1 MKLIFAGT
9 PEFAAILLAGLID
22 STHQI
27 IAVYTQPDRASGRGR
42 KVRPGAVKAL
52 AEQHGISVLQ
62 PQSLRAIDVQ
72 QELADHRADL
82 MIVVA
87 YGLLLPPSVLEI
99 PPLGC
104 INVHAS
110 LLPRWRGA
118 APIQRAIEAGDS
130 ETGVCIMRMEEGL
143 DTGPVIARKACPIGA
158 RDTAADLHDKLAELG
173 RDLLLKVIE
182 SLALGTSIETAQ
194 DDDNATYAR
203 RFTSADAQ
211 IDWRRGAIDLDRQ
224 IRAFHPSPGAWTHW
238 AQAGQPTPTR
248 LRILR
253 ARALHDPQMAGQPGE
268 VLRAHDG
275 ELVVACG
282 SDALAL
288 EQVQAAGRR
297 AVTAAEFLNAG
308 AIHPGECL
316 Q

>member
-22 STHQI
+22 STHQVV
-27 IAVYTQPDRASGRGR
+27 AVYAQPDRASGRGR
-42 KVRPGAVKAL
+42 KVSPGAVKAL
-52 AEQHGISVLQ
+52 AEQHGITVLQ
-62 PQSLRAIDVQ
+62 PPSLRDIDVQ
-72 QELADHRADL
+72 QELAAHRADL

-143 DTGPVIARKACPIGA
+143 DTGPVIARKSCSIQA
-158 RDTAADLHDKLAELG
+158 RDTAADLHATLAALG
-173 RDLLLKVIE
+173 RELLLEILE
-182 SLALGTSIETAQ
+182 PLSRSALPEIAQ
-194 DDDNATYAR
+194 NDADATYAR
-203 RFTSADAQ
+203 QFTSADAQ
-211 IDWRRGAIDLDRQ
+211 IDWRRDATDLDRLV
-224 IRAFHPSPGAWTHW
+224 RAFNPSPGAWTHW
-238 AQAGQPTPTR
+238 AQAGQSTPTR

-253 ARALHDPQMAGQPGE
+253 ARPLDEPQMAGQPGE

-275 ELVVACG
+275 ELIIACG
-282 SDALAL
+282 SSALAL
-288 EQVQAAGRR
+288 EQIQVAGRR

-308 AIHPGECL
+308 AIHPGERL

>member
-22 STHQI
+22 STHQV

-42 KVRPGAVKAL
+42 KVRAGAVKTL
-52 AEQHGISVLQ
+52 AEQHSITVLQ
-62 PQSLRAIDVQ
+62 PPSLRDLDVQ

-82 MIVVA
+82 MVVVA

-118 APIQRAIEAGDS
+118 APIQRAIEAGDG
-130 ETGVCIMRMEEGL
+130 ETGVCIMRMEKGL
-143 DTGPVIARKACPIGA
+143 DTGPVIARNACSIGA

-173 RDLLLKVIE
+173 SDLLLKVLE
-182 SLALGTSIETAQ
+182 PLSRGTLSETAQ
-194 DDDNATYAR
+194 DDADATYAK
-203 RFTSADAQ
+203 RFTSTDAQ
-211 IDWRRGAIDLDRQ
+211 IDWRRDAIDLDRQ
-224 IRAFHPSPGAWTHW
+224 IRAFNPSPGAWTHW
-238 AQAGQPTPTR
+238 TQAGQTPTR
-248 LRILR
+248 LRVLR
-253 ARALHDPQMAGQPGE
+253 ARPLDEPQMTGQAGE

-282 SDALAL
+282 SNALAL

-297 AVTAAEFLNAG
+297 AVTAIEFLNGG
-308 AIHPGECL
+308 AIHPGERL